1 MKNPIFTGSAVA
13 LVTPFVADGSVNYE
27 MLGQLLDMHLAKG
40 TDAVVLCATSGES
53 PVLSADEYEKI
64 LQFGVKRIAGRI
76 PVIAGAGSN
85 STAHALELC
94 KTAEAAGTDALLVVT
109 PYYNKTSQNG
119 LVAHYTY
126 LADRVQKPIIIY
138 NVPSR
143 TGVNVKPETYKRLAE
158 HPNINGV
165 KEANGDISSVARTVA
180 LCGDEFNIYSG
191 NDDQTL
197 PMLSLGGKGV
207 ISVFANCMPREM
219 HDLCASFFHGDTK
232 KAAELEAKFLPL
244 MDALFMDVNP
254 IPVKEAL
261 RLMGIDCGI
270 CRLPL
275 VEMDSA
281 AKQKLAGV
289 LKTYGLIQ

>member
-13 LVTPFVADGSVNYE
+13 LVTPFSADGSVNYE
-27 MLGQLLDMHLAKG
+27 MLGRLLDMHLAKG

-53 PVLSADEYEKI
+53 PVLSTDEYEKI

-94 KTAEAAGTDALLVVT
+94 KTAEAVGADALLVVT

-126 LADRVQKPIIIY
+126 LAGRVQKPIIIY

-165 KEANGDISSVARTVA
+165 KEANGDISSVARTIA
-180 LCGDEFNIYSG
+180 LCADEFNIYSG

-219 HDLCASFFHGDTK
+219 HDLCVSFLHGDTK

-281 AKQKLAGV
+281 AKQKLAAV
-289 LKTYGLIQ
+289 LKTYELIQ

>member
-1 MKNPIFTGSAVA
+1 
-13 LVTPFVADGSVNYE
+13 
-27 MLGQLLDMHLAKG
+27 
-40 TDAVVLCATSGES
+40 
-53 PVLSADEYEKI
+53 
-64 LQFGVKRIAGRI
+64 
-76 PVIAGAGSN
+76 
-85 STAHALELC
+85 
-94 KTAEAAGTDALLVVT
+94 
-109 PYYNKTSQNG
+109 
-119 LVAHYTY
+119 
-126 LADRVQKPIIIY
+126 
-138 NVPSR
+138 
-143 TGVNVKPETYKRLAE
+143 
-158 HPNINGV
+158 
-165 KEANGDISSVARTVA
+165 
-180 LCGDEFNIYSG
+180 
-191 NDDQTL
+191 
-197 PMLSLGGKGV
+197 MLSLGGKGV

-281 AKQKLAGV
+281 AKQKLAAV